1 MLTQNE
7 KNWLEEREKRP
18 VPCSLNESWNWCLN
32 ICSGQTLPL
41 RPSCPMVP
49 DYRDAA
55 EFEARVAAHLATA
68 LMTRNWDDSLSC
80 CPPSLTERE
89 CAKKHPQ
96 DLDCHW
102 CHLKYARIA
111 VEEELTGRHDH
122 D

>member
-55 EFEARVAAHLATA
+55 EFEARVAAELATV
-68 LMTRNWDDSLSC
+68 RIEINWGEDFSC
-80 CPPSLTERE
+80 CPPTMTHRE
-89 CAKKHPQ
+89 CSTEPSIDYQ
-96 DLDCHW
+96 W

-111 VEEELTGRHDH
+111 VEAKMEAENGPVF
-122 D
+122 